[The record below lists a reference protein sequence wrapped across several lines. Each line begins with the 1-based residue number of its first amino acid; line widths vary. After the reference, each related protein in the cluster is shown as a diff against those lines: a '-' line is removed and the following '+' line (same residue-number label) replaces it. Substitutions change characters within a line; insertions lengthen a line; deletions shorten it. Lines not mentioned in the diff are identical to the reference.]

1 MYIRKSTALFFAA
14 MGKFTIINEGKVLG
28 FQIKETA
35 ADRQKGKTV
44 FSHVALPP
52 GIARE
57 EVESVRSGWP
67 QSARHRQIT
76 DERLDKIKTVI
87 LKEGM
92 YICHQRSA
100 RANRSLKL
108 IVLPACADLKR
119 ILRLKTLRPAENQSA
134 DRKWLLQIEAFLNY
148 QLMGIKRRLF
158 RQPRKDLALMVAT
171 GDLKGRWVQDR
182 IMSQEAVWVRTR
194 TFLCSQQG
202 RHPKHLESRQVVG

>member
-92 YICHQRSA
+92 YVTSA
-100 RANRSLKL
+100 RPGPIARS
-108 IVLPACADLKR
+108 
-119 ILRLKTLRPAENQSA
+119 S
-134 DRKWLLQIEAFLNY
+134 
-148 QLMGIKRRLF
+148 
-158 RQPRKDLALMVAT
+158 
-171 GDLKGRWVQDR
+171 
-182 IMSQEAVWVRTR
+182 
-194 TFLCSQQG
+194 
-202 RHPKHLESRQVVG
+202 